1 MADTRMTVIPSF
13 AWSEGDA
20 DDSNRHDHAS
30 GADAASPSSLV
41 HTPTAHRMGIA
52 PSYLLHPMALGSF
65 AA

>member
-1 MADTRMTVIPSF
+1 MIAIVVITR
-13 AWSEGDA
+13 
-20 DDSNRHDHAS
+20 
-30 GADAASPSSLV
+30 AARTAAPSSLV